1 MRRRATAGWVSS
13 TIERAIEERWSGR
26 WLSGVDP
33 GGSREL
39 KRAVPLSS
47 QIRTSRTRMKNQNHR
62 RNYPRRLPRAKL
74 PPPSSWHQVKWLS
87 IGKRRATD

>member
-33 GGSREL
+33 GGSRE
-39 KRAVPLSS
+39 
-47 QIRTSRTRMKNQNHR
+47 N
-62 RNYPRRLPRAKL
+62 
-74 PPPSSWHQVKWLS
+74 VK
-87 IGKRRATD
+87 